1 MRKYIQD
8 DKYCRYLYSMM
19 TLLLTDIVWLSSRH
33 GLVMEKDLTGDLLS
47 LDNPVKWLN
56 RSEPIGQFYVFNN
69 SSVNIVQEE
78 LVYYK

>member
-1 MRKYIQD
+1 
-8 DKYCRYLYSMM
+8 MM
-19 TLLLTDIVWLSSRH
+19 TSLLTDIVWLSSRH

-56 RSEPIGQFYVFNN
+56 RPEPIGQFYIFNN
-69 SSVNIVQEE
+69 SLVNVVQEE